1 MSMILKIYDMYK
13 GGRASEPTYLLKVD
27 GEGHYTLKNKGGG
40 TPLSLS
46 YVFGDKGGEMEM
58 ALAEAENVEE
68 MKAMCEALAP
78 KRDANTPYY
87 AFDVWNPRELLKKE
101 GK

>member
-13 GGRASEPTYLLKVD
+13 GGRGSEPTYLLKVD
-27 GEGHYTLKNKGGG
+27 GEGHYTLKTKSGG
-40 TPLSLS
+40 TPMSLS
-46 YVFGDKGGEMEM
+46 YVFGDYAGQMEM
-58 ALAEAENVEE
+58 ALGEAENVEE

-78 KRDANTPYY
+78 QRDGDTPYY
-87 AFDVWNPRELLKKE
+87 TFEVWNPRDLLKG